1 MAKIKVLFLSWQP
14 ALLFSLLSLFLDDPV
29 VALETK
35 NFAEFRKQIEIEKI
49 SSNLILIDDACSNRD
64 QRLTTDSFLF
74 NNNAAKKII
83 FTERHE
89 IKYFDI
95 LIKCGAKGII
105 SKYANVKQIREAI
118 IRINNHENYYC
129 ENALN
134 AHYAKSVCDDL
145 FTSREK
151 EIMALIG
158 EGYTSRIIATK
169 LFISKKTVDFHR
181 RNLLRKLHFKTSS
194 ELIAFAARNDNK

>member
-14 ALLFSLLSLFLDDPV
+14 ALLFSLLSLFLDDPI

-35 NFAEFRKQIEIEKI
+35 NLAEFHKQIEIEKI
-49 SSNLILIDDACSNRD
+49 GSNLILLDDAFSNRD
-64 QRLTTDSFLF
+64 QRLTTNNFLY
-74 NNNAAKKII
+74 NNEAKKII
-83 FTERHE
+83 FTECYE
-89 IKYFDI
+89 TKYIDK

-105 SKYANVKQIREAI
+105 SKYANLKQIREAI
-118 IRINNHENYYC
+118 IRVNNNENYFY
-129 ENALN
+129 ENILN
-134 AHYAKSVCDDL
+134 IHYAKTLDDDL

-151 EIMALIG
+151 EIMSLIG

-181 RNLLRKLHFKTSS
+181 RNLLRKLHFETSS
-194 ELIAFAARNDNK
+194 ELIAYAARNDNK